1 MSTKSPV
8 PANPDFSLV
17 LGGPLFQLFRRAHLA
32 GDGLEMLWRRVIV
45 LAGIA
50 WIPLFLLSLAS
61 GQAFGDAVRIPFL
74 LDLEAHVRFLVALP
88 LLIAAELVVHR
99 RLMPAVRQFVERR
112 IVSDADLP
120 KFQQAVDATLRLRN
134 SVWIEVGLISLVY
147 AVGIQ
152 VWRSEVALDSASWYA
167 VPDASGTHLTP
178 AGWWFVFV
186 SVPIFQFVLL
196 RWYFRFL
203 LWFLFLFRV
212 SRLGLNLIPTHA
224 DRTGGLGFLGTST
237 TAFAPVLIAQGA
249 MLAGIIASQ
258 IFHAGHALPEF
269 KVQIVGFLAFFVII
283 TLIPVMVFAPALAEA
298 KRSGLAKLGRLAS
311 RYSGGFEG
319 KWLRADAPGE
329 RELLGSA
336 DIQSLSDLAS
346 AFSVVQEMR
355 FVPFGWRDVTRLAII
370 TLTPFLPLLFTVFSL
385 EDFANYVL
393 KAIF

>member
-50 WIPLFLLSLAS
+50 WIPLLLLSLLS

-74 LDLEAHVRFLVALP
+74 MDVEAHVRFLVALP

-120 KFQQAVDATLRLRN
+120 KFQQAVDATQRLRN
-134 SVWIEVGLISLVY
+134 SVWIEVGLIALVY

-152 VWRSEVALDSASWYA
+152 VWRSEVALGSASWYA
-167 VPDASGTHLTP
+167 VPEAGGMRLTP

-212 SRLGLNLIPTHA
+212 SRLDLNLIPTHA

-249 MLAGIIASQ
+249 MLAGLFASQ
-258 IFHAGHALPEF
+258 IFHAGRSLPEF

-298 KRSGLAKLGRLAS
+298 KRTGLAKLGRLAS

-319 KWLRADAPGE
+319 KWFRADAPGE

-355 FVPFGWRDVTRLAII
+355 FVPFGWRDVTRLAVI
-370 TLTPFLPLLFTVFSL
+370 TLTPFVPLLFTVFSL

>member
-1 MSTKSPV
+1 MSTRSPL

-74 LDLEAHVRFLVALP
+74 MDVEAHVRFLVALP
-88 LLIAAELVVHR
+88 LLIGAELVVHR
-99 RLMPAVRQFVERR
+99 RLLPAVRQFVERR
-112 IVSDADLP
+112 IVSDADMP
-120 KFQQAVDATLRLRN
+120 RFREAVDSTLRLRN
-134 SVWIEVGLISLVY
+134 SVWIEIGLIALVY
-147 AVGIQ
+147 TVGIQ
-152 VWRSEVALDSASWYA
+152 VWRSEFALDSASWYA
-167 VPDASGTHLTP
+167 VPDADGMRLTP

-186 SVPIFQFVLL
+186 SVPIFQFILL

-212 SRLGLNLIPTHA
+212 SRLDLDLIPTHA

-249 MLAGIIASQ
+249 MLAGLFASQ
-258 IFHAGHALPEF
+258 IFHAGRSLPEF
-269 KVQIVGFLAFFVII
+269 KVQIVGFLAFFVIV

-298 KRSGLAKLGRLAS
+298 KRTGLAKLGRLAS
-311 RYSGGFEG
+311 RYSDGFEG
-319 KWLRADAPGE
+319 KWFRADAPGE

>member
-1 MSTKSPV
+1 MSTQSPL

-50 WIPLFLLSLAS
+50 WIPLLLLSLAS

-74 LDLEAHVRFLVALP
+74 MDVEAHVRFLVALP

-99 RLMPAVRQFVERR
+99 RLVPAVRQFVERQ

-120 KFQQAVDATLRLRN
+120 KFQQAVDSTLRLRN
-134 SVWIEVGLISLVY
+134 SVWIEVGLIVIVY

-152 VWRSEVALDSASWYA
+152 VWRSEVALESASWYA
-167 VPDASGTHLTP
+167 VPDAGGMHLTP

-186 SVPIFQFVLL
+186 SVPIFQFILL

-212 SRLGLNLIPTHA
+212 SRLDLNLIPTHA

-249 MLAGIIASQ
+249 MLAGLFASQ
-258 IFHAGHALPEF
+258 IFYAGHALPEF
-269 KVQIVGFLAFFVII
+269 KVQIVGFIAFFVVI
-283 TLIPVMVFAPALAEA
+283 TLIPVTVFAPDLAQA

-319 KWLRADAPGE
+319 KWFRADAPGE
-329 RELLGSA
+329 GELLGSG
-336 DIQSLSDLAS
+336 DIQSLADLAN

-370 TLTPFLPLLFTVFSL
+370 TMSPFLPLLLTVFSL

>member
-45 LAGIA
+45 LMGIA
-50 WIPLFLLSLAS
+50 WIPLFLLSLLW

-74 LDLEAHVRFLVALP
+74 HDLEAHVRFLVALP

-120 KFQQAVDATLRLRN
+120 KFQQAVESTQRLRN
-134 SVWIEVGLISLVY
+134 SVWIEIGLIALVY
-147 AVGIQ
+147 TVGIQ

-167 VPDASGTHLTP
+167 VPEAGGIRLTP

-212 SRLGLNLIPTHA
+212 SRLDLHLIPTHA

-237 TAFAPVLIAQGA
+237 AAFAPVLVAQGA

-283 TLIPVMVFAPALAEA
+283 TLIPVTVFAPPVAEA

-319 KWLRADAPGE
+319 KWFRADAPGE
-329 RELLGSA
+329 RELLGSS

-370 TLTPFLPLLFTVFSL
+370 TMTPFLPLLLTVFSL

>member
-45 LAGIA
+45 LMGIA
-50 WIPLFLLSLAS
+50 WIPLFLLSLLW

-74 LDLEAHVRFLVALP
+74 HDLEAHVRFLVALP

-120 KFQQAVDATLRLRN
+120 KFQQAVESTQRLRN
-134 SVWIEVGLISLVY
+134 SVWIEIGLIALVY
-147 AVGIQ
+147 TVGIQ

-167 VPDASGTHLTP
+167 VPEAGGIRLTP

-212 SRLGLNLIPTHA
+212 SRLDLHLIPTHA

-237 TAFAPVLIAQGA
+237 AAFAPVLVAQGA

-283 TLIPVMVFAPALAEA
+283 TLIPVTVFAPALAEA

-319 KWLRADAPGE
+319 KWFRADAPGE
-329 RELLGSA
+329 RELLGSS

-370 TLTPFLPLLFTVFSL
+370 TMTPFLPLLLTVFSL